1 MLALKSKFALAILAG
16 LLSTCVGTAI
26 GQQTP
31 SQRYS
36 PVPPHSLRGT
46 ASDSANLAPR
56 SVHMPPQN
64 VRQLSAAPR
73 FRSAQPNMQAQ
84 SSQGTS
90 FTFSDAPN
98 AAQQTRA
105 AQATPS
111 TRLRQTS
118 GQAQRGTIM
127 QTSYQT
133 DANGEPIVPDILA
146 GSTPA
151 TNQNSTPRVNTPAD
165 FEARM
170 QQVRGSSPRI
180 APQDFQAAN
189 QIKQQMENVRQQ
201 VLAREQSAQN
211 STEPVATLAQ
221 EEITAQN
228 QAAQNLAAQ
237 RLASAQFEANREAH
251 LEEQRLIE
259 EQRLAAQEAALA
271 AASQPTVDSQPIPEG
286 QVVTEQEISA
296 SEFISQ
302 LQTEA
307 PVESVASESA
317 PLMDTNTA
325 PTLVADPSNP
335 SRLRTPQIV
344 RDENIRQVSAETE
357 APRMAT
363 ISLSAPAIEVE
374 TYGPQTIGINKP
386 ATFKV
391 SVANQG
397 SRPAERI
404 LVGINLPEW
413 VDLENVSLTTGGK
426 EITDGKDQ
434 ARLVWSVDHVP
445 GNSEQTL
452 TIVAVPRKAEM
463 FDLGVEWTL
472 VPRKGTANIQVTEPK
487 LEMNI
492 VGPGEIQF
500 GEREVYHVT
509 VRNPG
514 TGTAEN
520 VVVKLP
526 EALGGER
533 SAIGDIAPGSDQMFQ
548 VEMIAQTAGELNL
561 VTTAMADGN
570 LEVSA
575 ERLLMVRRA
584 NLGIVIDGPGMKY
597 SGSVGQYMVSVTNS
611 GDAAASEV
619 IAAMA
624 LPNGVTYLSGIESV
638 KQIEG
643 GVRWHVGS
651 LEPGQTRDYK
661 INCQLDTSGE
671 LKLDVGAQGAGKLQ
685 TANFCKTNVETVADL
700 VLTVQDPK
708 GPLPTGEST
717 IYEITVRNR
726 GSRSAKGV
734 DLVMQFSDGIEPR
747 KADGLTHKI
756 VPGQVLF
763 TPIKQI
769 DPGQEMSFKVS
780 AEALKSGT
788 HVFRAQLT
796 CDDSDSREIAEGT
809 TRFFG
814 EEVPSQFENTAN
826 AASEAGSQDF
836 STDFKR

>member
-1 MLALKSKFALAILAG
+1 MLALKSKFALAIIAG
-16 LLSTCVGTAI
+16 LLSTCVGTAN

-36 PVPPHSLRGT
+36 PVPTQSLRG
-46 ASDSANLAPR
+46 ANSGSGHIAPP

-64 VRQLSAAPR
+64 VRQLST
-73 FRSAQPNMQAQ
+73 AQRPGQTLPNQ
-84 SSQGTS
+84 SGTS
-90 FTFSDAPN
+90 FTFSDSPN
-98 AAQQTRA
+98 SQNNARRI
-105 AQATPS
+105 PG

-118 GQAQRGTIM
+118 GQGQRGTIM
-127 QTSYQT
+127 QTGYQA
-133 DANGEPIVPDILA
+133 DASGEPAVPDILA
-146 GSTPA
+146 GSAPA
-151 TNQNSTPRVNTPAD
+151 TNTKEAPRVNTPAD
-165 FEARM
+165 FETRM
-170 QQVRGSSPRI
+170 EQVRGVSPRI
-180 APQDFQAAN
+180 APQDFEAADK
-189 QIKQQMENVRQQ
+189 IKQQMQNVRQQ
-201 VLAREQSAQN
+201 VLAREQ
-211 STEPVATLAQ
+211 
-221 EEITAQN
+221 
-228 QAAQNLAAQ
+228 AAQNEFNSNVAPNQVELATQNQEAQ
-237 RLASAQFEANREAH
+237 RLATAQFESNREAH
-251 LEEQRLIE
+251 LEEQRQVE
-259 EQRLAAQEAALA
+259 EQRLAAQQAAQDA
-271 AASQPTVDSQPIPEG
+271 AAMQLATESQQIPQQE
-286 QVVTEQEISA
+286 VVAEQEVSA

-302 LQTEA
+302 LQSEA
-307 PVESVASESA
+307 RAEEKRTQSA
-317 PLMDTNTA
+317 PSMDTNTA
-325 PTLVADPSNP
+325 PTLVADLNSS
-335 SRLRTPQIV
+335 SRLRTTEIV
-344 RDENIRQVSAETE
+344 RDENVRQVSAETE
-357 APRMAT
+357 TPPMAT
-363 ISLSAPAIEVE
+363 ISLSSPAIEVE

-391 SVANQG
+391 SVANKG
-397 SRPAERI
+397 DRPAERI
-404 LVGINLPEW
+404 LVGVNLPEW

-426 EITDGKDQ
+426 EITDGTEQ

-452 TIVAVPRKAEM
+452 TIVAVPRKAKM

-492 VGPGEIQF
+492 VGPAEIQF
-500 GEREVYHVT
+500 GEKEFYHVT

-533 SAIGDIAPGSDQMFQ
+533 AALGDIQPGGDENFQ
-548 VEMIAQTAGELNL
+548 VEMIAQTAGELIL

-575 ERLLMVRRA
+575 ERSLIVRRA

-597 SGSVGQYMVSVTNS
+597 SGSVGQYMVSVTNT
-611 GDAAASEV
+611 GDAAANEV

-624 LPNGVTYLSGIESV
+624 LPTGVKYLSGIESV

-643 GVRWHVGS
+643 GVRWQVGS

-671 LKLDVGAQGAGKLQ
+671 LKLDVGAQGAGELQ
-685 TANFCKTNVETVADL
+685 TANFVKTNVETVADL

-708 GPLPTGEST
+708 GPLPTGENT
-717 IYEITVRNR
+717 VYEITVRNR
-726 GSRSAKGV
+726 GSRAAKGV

-747 KADGLTHKI
+747 NADGLTHKI

-763 TPIKQI
+763 SPISQI
-769 DPGQEMSFKVS
+769 DPGQEMSFKVN

-796 CDDSDSREIAEGT
+796 CEESDSREIAEGT

-814 EEVPSQFENTAN
+814 DEMPSQFENTAN
-826 AASEAGSQDF
+826 AKSEAGSQDF
-836 STDFKR
+836 STEFKR